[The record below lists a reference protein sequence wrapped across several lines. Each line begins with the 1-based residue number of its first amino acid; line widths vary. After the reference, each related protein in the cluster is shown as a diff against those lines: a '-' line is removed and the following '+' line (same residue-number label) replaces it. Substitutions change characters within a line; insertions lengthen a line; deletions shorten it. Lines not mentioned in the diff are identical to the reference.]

1 MSTSEQADSETNATQ
16 RFDSQQ
22 GELPDE
28 ISQETGRGEETAE
41 LPLDRVF
48 EILKNQ
54 RRREVL
60 RHLREQS
67 GQIDLGDLAE
77 HVAAVENDTTTQAL
91 TADERKRVYVG
102 LYQCHLPK
110 MDDIGIVEFN
120 QDRGYVELG
129 ETASQLDPYLDTRDA
144 EESLPWHRYYGAVAL
159 LGIAAVVAATTLSLG
174 ATGSLLLFGS
184 VVTLFAS
191 FSCWQWFVESGG
203 ELSI

>member
-1 MSTSEQADSETNATQ
+1 MSTSEQANSETDTTQ
-16 RFDSQQ
+16 RFDRQQ

-28 ISQETGRGEETAE
+28 ISQATGDGEETTV

-48 EILKNQ
+48 EILKNE

-60 RHLREQS
+60 QHLHEQS
-67 GQIDLGDLAE
+67 GQIELGDLAE

-110 MDDIGIVEFN
+110 MDDLDVVEFN

-129 ETASQLDPYLDTRDA
+129 DAASQLDQYLDTQDA
-144 EESLPWHRYYGAVAL
+144 EESLPWHRYYGAVAMI
-159 LGIAAVVAATTLSLG
+159 GIAAVVAATTLSLG

-184 VVTLFAS
+184 VVTMFAS

>member
-1 MSTSEQADSETNATQ
+1 MSTSEQADAETNAAQ
-16 RFDSQQ
+16 SIDSK

-28 ISQETGRGEETAE
+28 ISQKTGGGPETAE

-48 EILKNQ
+48 EILKNK

-60 RHLREQS
+60 RHLRDQS
-67 GQIDLGDLAE
+67 GQVDLGDLAE

-91 TADERKRVYVG
+91 TTDERKRVYVG

-110 MDDIGIVEFN
+110 MDDIDIVDFN

-129 ETASQLDPYLDTRDA
+129 DTASQLDSYLDTRET
-144 EESLPWHRYYGAVAL
+144 EESLPWHRYYGAAAL
-159 LGIAAVVAATTLSLG
+159 IGVVAVVAAMTLSLG
-174 ATGSLLLFGS
+174 GTASLLLFGG
-184 VVTLFAS
+184 VVALFAS
-191 FSCWQWFVESGG
+191 CSTWQWFVESGG